1 MIPELGHFALILAL
15 VLSLVQAVVPLVG
28 ARRNS
33 MALMAVGRPAA
44 QGQFFFILFSYVC
57 LTWAFITSDFSVQL
71 AASNSHAETPV
82 MYKIT
87 GVWGNHEGSLL
98 LWAMSLSLWTVAVT
112 VFSRHLPDAFLARVL
127 GVLGMVSAGFISFT
141 LVTSNPFERL
151 LPGVAEGRD
160 LNPLLQD
167 PGMIIHPPLLYMG
180 YVGFSVAFAFA
191 IAALMSGRLDAA
203 WARWSRP
210 WTTVAWVFL
219 TAGIAVGSGWAYYEL
234 GWGGW
239 WFWDPVENASFM
251 PWLLGTAL
259 IHSLAVTEK
268 RGAFRSWTVLLAI
281 GAFSL
286 SLLGT
291 FLVRSGVITSVHAF
305 ATDPK
310 RGLYILALLVIVI
323 GCSLFLYA
331 MRAPRLA
338 GGGSFGFVSRE
349 TALLGNNVLLT
360 VASASVLLGTL
371 YPLFLDA
378 LNLGKISVG
387 PPYFEAV
394 FVPLMTP
401 VVVLMMFGPFLRW
414 KDDDFVAAVRK
425 VAPAFIASVLIGF
438 GVAWAVD
445 HVTWRTV
452 LGLALSAWVVLAS
465 IQLLVV
471 RLKERAGASAGSRLR
486 SITASWWGMWLAHF
500 GVGIFIIGVT
510 LVGSLD
516 QNIDVKMKEGQRA
529 ELAGYTFLFRGALDA
544 DGPNYDAARGIIEL
558 SRNGRALGTLMPEK
572 RVYRAQGMPMTEASL
587 DIGVFRDVYVSLGEQ
602 LPDGAWIVSLYY
614 KPFISWIWM
623 GCLLMALGGVF
634 AASDRRY
641 RRLAA
646 REATAGAGQRAAAS
660 A

>member
-529 ELAGYTFLFRGALDA
+529 ELAGYTFLFRGAVDA

-558 SRNGRALGTLMPEK
+558 SRDGRALGTLTPEK

-587 DIGVFRDVYVSLGEQ
+587 DIGIFRDVYVSLGEQ

-623 GCLLMALGGVF
+623 GCLLMGLGGVF

>member
-558 SRNGRALGTLMPEK
+558 SRDGRALGTLTPEK